1 MVSGQRE
8 KGSASESRW
17 GRSGGGDGLP
27 LQPQRAQSRLKP
39 GEPILTQDRRCY
51 IGIDVGTG
59 SARAG
64 VFDADGRM
72 LGQSTHPIKMW
83 KPQADFVEQSSD
95 DIWSACAAA
104 VRQAVTEADIDA
116 TNVRGIGFDAT
127 CSLVAL
133 DESDRPV
140 SVSPTGNDE
149 QNVIVWMDHRALE
162 QTARIN
168 EGGHAVLSYVGGIIS
183 PEMESP
189 KLGWLRENLPDCWKR
204 TRRFFDLADFLTYR
218 ATGDETRSLC
228 TTVCKWTYQ
237 GHLEPTIP
245 GSVGSWDDTYWQSIG
260 LGELASEGYRRIGT
274 RIRPM
279 GEPIAHGLTERAAAE
294 FGLTPGTP
302 VAVSIIDAHAGGVGM
317 LGAPLAG
324 SGEVDLQKRLALIG
338 GTSSCHM
345 AVSKEPRFVN
355 GVWGPFYSAMIP
367 GLWLTEGGQSATGAL
382 IDHIIFSHVRSRE
395 LEQEAKQ
402 RGITV
407 YEILAEVLDKLASNT
422 EFPAELTR
430 ELHVLPDFHGNR
442 SPRANP
448 NARGM
453 ISGLKLSDSLED
465 LALLY
470 LATVQA
476 VAHGTRHILDAMTES
491 GYEIETVL
499 TTGGGAKN
507 PIFLREHADITG
519 RKIVLPKEPEA
530 VLLGSAMLG
539 AVAAGDCATLTEA
552 MTKMS
557 AADKIIEP
565 FRGAVATY
573 HDAKHEVFLRMYED
587 QMNYRDLMN
596 RKYIGAL

>member
-1 MVSGQRE
+1 M
-8 KGSASESRW
+8 
-17 GRSGGGDGLP
+17 
-27 LQPQRAQSRLKP
+27 
-39 GEPILTQDRRCY
+39 TQDRRCY

-64 VFDADGRM
+64 VFDASGKM
-72 LGQSTHPIKMW
+72 LGQSSHPIKMW

-95 DIWSACAAA
+95 DIWGACAAA
-104 VRQAVTEADIDA
+104 VRQAVAEADIDPP
-116 TNVRGIGFDAT
+116 NVRGIGFDAT

-168 EGGHAVLSYVGGIIS
+168 NAGHAVLRYVGGIIS

-189 KLGWLRENLPDCWKR
+189 KLSWLRENLPDCWKR
-204 TRRFFDLADFLTYR
+204 ARRFFDLADFLTYR

-274 RIRPM
+274 CIRPM
-279 GEPIAHGLTERAAAE
+279 GEPIAQGLTESAAAD
-294 FGLTPGTP
+294 FGLNPGTP

-317 LGAPLAG
+317 LGARLTEG
-324 SGEVDLQKRLALIG
+324 GEVRLEKRLALIG

-345 AVSKEPRFVN
+345 AVSKEPRFVD

-382 IDHIIFSHVRSRE
+382 IDHIIFSHVRSHEMEQDARE
-395 LEQEAKQ
+395 

-407 YEILAEVLDKLASNT
+407 YEILAEVVDKLSAGR
-422 EFPAELTR
+422 EFPAELTK
-430 ELHVLPDFHGNR
+430 ELHVQPDFHGNR

-448 NARGM
+448 HARGM
-453 ISGLKLSDSLED
+453 ISGLRLSDSLED

-507 PIFLREHADITG
+507 PIFVREHADITG
-519 RKIVLPKEPEA
+519 RRIVLPKEPEA

-539 AVAAGDCATLTEA
+539 AVAAGDFATVTEA

-557 AADKIIEP
+557 AADTVIEP
-565 FRGAVATY
+565 RQGAAASF
-573 HDAKHEVFLRMYED
+573 HDAKHEVFLRMYQD
-587 QMNYRDLMN
+587 QLQYNEMMN
-596 RKYIGAL
+596 RKS